1 MYNTLK
7 EIQDALSNEDQIK
20 YAEKAVG
27 KTAEEIIEMFKRD
40 NIEISIEAA
49 MESVDSLKGIETIS
63 NEELEDTMGGCGS
76 KPVPRYHVGQRL
88 LRVVGG
94 QAYGFLTITKVGE
107 YDSNEKSFLY
117 EFVYDNQDTVHS
129 DFLEKKP
136 NTYKG

>member
-20 YAEKAVG
+20 YVEKAVG

-129 DFLEKKP
+129 DFIEKKP
-136 NTYKG
+136 DTYKG